1 MQEKG
6 AMMSILKSSTYFY
19 ILGCYTAICLH
30 KSGCLLKFLLVW
42 KPFYAKMWTNRF
54 KNVIKFKYYLQW
66 CNRKEKNENKEQIN
80 CLAAVGSKPM
90 APQETQIWN
99 IL

>member
-66 CNRKEKNENKEQIN
+66 CNRKEKNENKELKKI
-80 CLAAVGSKPM
+80 V
-90 APQETQIWN
+90 
-99 IL
+99 

>member
-30 KSGCLLKFLLVW
+30 KSGCLLKFLLLW
-42 KPFYAKMWTNRF
+42 KPFYVK
-54 KNVIKFKYYLQW
+54 
-66 CNRKEKNENKEQIN
+66 CEQI
-80 CLAAVGSKPM
+80 GSK
-90 APQETQIWN
+90 I
-99 IL
+99 